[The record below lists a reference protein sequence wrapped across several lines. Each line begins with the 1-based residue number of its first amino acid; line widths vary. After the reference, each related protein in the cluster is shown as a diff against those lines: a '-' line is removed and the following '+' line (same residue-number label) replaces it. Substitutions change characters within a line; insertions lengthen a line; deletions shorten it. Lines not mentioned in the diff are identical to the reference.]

1 MNWNILL
8 FESSRGEK
16 PVEDFIKK
24 QQPQAKAK
32 ISQKIKLL
40 KQYGNL
46 LGMPHAKTLESGL
59 YELRIRGK
67 EEIRIFYCFRGNIIN
82 ILHAFKKQTQ
92 KTPQKELSTAF
103 LRMKTI
109 KS

>member
-1 MNWNILL
+1 MNWNVLL

-24 QQPQAKAK
+24 QRPQAKAK
-32 ISQKIKLL
+32 IVRKIRLL
-40 KQYGNL
+40 KQCGNL
-46 LGMPHAKTLESGL
+46 LGMPHAKTLDSGL

-67 EEIRIFYCFRGNIIN
+67 EEIRIFYCFLGSTTY

-92 KTPQKELSTAF
+92 KTPQKELDIAF
-103 LRMKTI
+103 QRTKNI